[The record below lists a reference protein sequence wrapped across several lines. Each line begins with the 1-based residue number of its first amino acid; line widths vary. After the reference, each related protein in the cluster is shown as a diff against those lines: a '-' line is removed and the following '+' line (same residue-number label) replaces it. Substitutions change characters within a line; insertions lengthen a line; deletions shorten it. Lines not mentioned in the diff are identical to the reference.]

1 MLTRRFTI
9 CIEEIF
15 TMDKKVT
22 FKTPS
27 VTVNG
32 DGSSRRVGFELE
44 FSGLTLDE
52 TVDTV
57 QSSLGGKP
65 GVKNAA
71 EQLIHVASM
80 GDFNVEVDWDFRL

>member
-32 DGSSRRVGFELE
+32 DGDGSSRRVGFELE
-44 FSGLTLDE
+44 FSRLTLDE
-52 TVDTV
+52 AVNIV
-57 QSSLGGKP
+57 
-65 GVKNAA
+65 
-71 EQLIHVASM
+71 
-80 GDFNVEVDWDFRL
+80 

>member
-44 FSGLTLDE
+44 FSRLTLDE
-52 TVDTV
+52 AVNIV
-57 QSSLGGKP
+57 
-65 GVKNAA
+65 
-71 EQLIHVASM
+71 
-80 GDFNVEVDWDFRL
+80 